1 MFELTKEDK
10 IGWKIKIMFV
20 FLNTPVTKK
29 KGGDV
34 DTKNQANEKP
44 KKTKQ
49 ATKNDKN
56 KNTKG
61 KKDITIEAK
70 KGPSKGTENET
81 NKEAK
86 NKTNKKMLNVF

>member
-1 MFELTKEDK
+1 
-10 IGWKIKIMFV
+10 MFV

-61 KKDITIEAK
+61 KKDI
-70 KGPSKGTENET
+70 
-81 NKEAK
+81 
-86 NKTNKKMLNVF
+86 

>member
-1 MFELTKEDK
+1 ML
-10 IGWKIKIMFV
+10 V

-34 DTKNQANEKP
+34 DIKNQANEKP

-61 KKDITIEAK
+61 KKYIIIEAE
-70 KGPSKGTENET
+70 KGLTKDAENE
-81 NKEAK
+81 
-86 NKTNKKMLNVF
+86 TNKKMLNMF